1 MMQAMS
7 IYSQLKLMIMWWF
20 LVLFRFKQENIWFS
34 SSIHLTCELQLLC
47 FFGIIYQTYSPLSL
61 SLPSRAPIHSTF
73 VCPTE
78 ILAFS
83 DRVNE
88 FKTINTEVV
97 ACSVDSKFTHFAWIN
112 TPREEGGLKGLK
124 IPLLSDL
131 TKQISKDYGVLLEN
145 EGHSLRLAS
154 LGNLLATKKIW
165 IFFFYLSLNR
175 GLFIIDDKG
184 ILRQITMNDIPVS
197 IHVNNL
203 WCEWAHLSG
212 TVKILLG
219 FHQNI
224 FVKCV

>member
-1 MMQAMS
+1 M
-7 IYSQLKLMIMWWF
+7 KLSD
-20 LVLFRFKQENIWFS
+20 FRGNYASYEYILTAEADDYVVISCFEQENIWFS

-47 FFGIIYQTYSPLSL
+47 FIGIIYQTYSPLSL
-61 SLPSRAPIHSTF
+61 PSHASIHSTF

-154 LGNLLATKKIW
+154 L
-165 IFFFYLSLNR
+165 YR
-175 GLFIIDDKG
+175 
-184 ILRQITMNDIPVS
+184 
-197 IHVNNL
+197 
-203 WCEWAHLSG
+203 
-212 TVKILLG
+212 
-219 FHQNI
+219 
-224 FVKCV
+224 